1 MNQRAKLGLVVISGL
16 LGGVLAH
23 YLPQAVVP
31 QAVVHAQSRTTGETK
46 LYLTNTFTSHGHG
59 VILAAD
65 SIVRDASVIHL
76 KGRVE
81 IKLRPSSPNQ
91 DVMILHADEADYN
104 RQTDEIVPQG
114 NVRVTLETPK

>member
-1 MNQRAKLGLVVISGL
+1 MNQRAKLGLAVVSGL

-23 YLPQAVVP
+23 YLPQP
-31 QAVVHAQSRTTGETK
+31 VVHAQSRTTGETR

-59 VILAAD
+59 VMLAAD

-76 KGRVE
+76 KGNVE

-104 RQTDEIVPQG
+104 RKTDEIIPLG
-114 NVRVTLETPK
+114 NVRVTLETPR